1 MRYEHVLV
9 SLYVI
14 GALKEGQKLSSRH
27 GVLSIDRRPSPLLR
41 WFNGDNRVTTLM
53 YVTNIVNEGI
63 VAGFRQELVE
73 AVPGL
78 ESLKMTYADD
88 AATVASIDV
97 VLKKIRSF

>member
-1 MRYEHVLV
+1 
-9 SLYVI
+9 
-14 GALKEGQKLSSRH
+14 
-27 GVLSIDRRPSPLLR
+27 
-41 WFNGDNRVTTLM
+41 M